1 MPNAPRRPRASARD
15 ETADTAVTAPEAP
28 APPPPPPPPAAP
40 TAERSAPD
48 PVVTRAWL
56 LALLMA
62 AIGAVVGMLF
72 LHYRKPPGIGSAAG
86 FRISSLF
93 LLVIAIERVIEV
105 VNHFRPLGGTGPAP
119 ARYPARVALCLG
131 LASALAMIACGYFGI
146 GVFHAF
152 GDNGSPRYID
162 VIVTGLGIGAATKPL
177 HDLIRIIERRAHPQ
191 TGERR

>member
-1 MPNAPRRPRASARD
+1 M
-15 ETADTAVTAPEAP
+15 
-28 APPPPPPPPAAP
+28 
-40 TAERSAPD
+40 
-48 PVVTRAWL
+48 TRAWL

-62 AIGAVVGMLF
+62 AIGAVAGMLF

-105 VNHFRPLGGTGPAP
+105 VNHFWPLGGTDAGSDPAG
-119 ARYPARVALCLG
+119 YQARVALCLG

-162 VIVTGLGIGAATKPL
+162 VVVTGLGIGAATKPL
-177 HDLIRIIERRAHPQ
+177 HDLIRIIERRAHAQ
-191 TGERR
+191 AGERR

>member
-1 MPNAPRRPRASARD
+1 MPNAPRRPRASAPD
-15 ETADTAVTAPEAP
+15 ETADTAVTPPEAP
-28 APPPPPPPPAAP
+28 APPPPPPPAAAP
-40 TAERSAPD
+40 TAEGSGPD
-48 PVVTRAWL
+48 PVVTQAWV

-72 LHYRKPPGIGSAAG
+72 LHYREPPGIGSAAG

-105 VNHFRPLGGTGPAP
+105 LNHFRPLGGTGPD
-119 ARYPARVALCLG
+119 RYHARVAVCLG

-177 HDLIRIIERRAHPQ
+177 HDLIRIVERRSHPQ
-191 TGERR
+191 PGERR